1 MIDGRKMRK
10 AVCQAG
16 ILLFTAGI
24 AGAQTLSEREH
35 IIDSILHPEISEKAA
50 LSMQFDESVIGTGI
64 IAEEAAP
71 QSFSFSWTNVGSAPV
86 TVLNVTTS
94 CGCLVPSFDRTPV
107 RPGEKSSLTVTYYPK
122 GHPGPFDRRI
132 FVYTDGS
139 GKRPAAI
146 LSLKGD
152 VQPAKV
158 PVWNY
163 RYRMGD
169 LLLKRREVRFE
180 PGRLAVERILCQN
193 AGEKPL
199 TVGVEKDL
207 LPPYVTVWC
216 EPETIAPGDKA
227 DILVRY
233 DPEASSSRM
242 LNVVPVILT
251 GLSLPPTQR
260 TIKVVF
266 SSERPEIRTVM
277 P

>member
-132 FVYTDGS
+132 FVYTDVS

-146 LSLKGD
+146 LSPL
-152 VQPAKV
+152 
-158 PVWNY
+158 
-163 RYRMGD
+163 
-169 LLLKRREVRFE
+169 
-180 PGRLAVERILCQN
+180 RL
-193 AGEKPL
+193 
-199 TVGVEKDL
+199 TT
-207 LPPYVTVWC
+207 LP
-216 EPETIAPGDKA
+216 
-227 DILVRY
+227 
-233 DPEASSSRM
+233 
-242 LNVVPVILT
+242 
-251 GLSLPPTQR
+251 
-260 TIKVVF
+260 
-266 SSERPEIRTVM
+266 
-277 P
+277 

>member
-94 CGCLVPSFDRTPV
+94 CGCLVPSFDRTH
-107 RPGEKSSLTVTYYPK
+107 PK

-132 FVYTDGS
+132 FVYTDVS